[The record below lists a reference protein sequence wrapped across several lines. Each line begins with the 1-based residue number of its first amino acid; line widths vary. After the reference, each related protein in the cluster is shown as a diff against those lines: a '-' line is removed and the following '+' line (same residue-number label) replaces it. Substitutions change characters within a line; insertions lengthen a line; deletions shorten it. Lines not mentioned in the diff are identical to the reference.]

1 MKKNKIRIFITMIAV
16 MICFTAFSTTA
27 FAGGGENYTE
37 PTTTAIETPTP
48 TPVALTPDGNLTLV
62 DDVKGEQ
69 AEDKQFV
76 TLVSKN
82 GNYFYLVI
90 DRAGDKE
97 NVYFLNLVDEA
108 DLLALIEEETPQKE
122 EVEPI
127 TEPTPEPASEP
138 EPQSEQ
144 KNNTGGILVL
154 LLIVGALGGGAFY
167 YFRFIKNKAQ
177 VKGRSDLDE
186 YDFDDDDEDEDN
198 DEEYETE
205 EEVSINE
212 QEADAK

>member
-1 MKKNKIRIFITMIAV
+1 MKKSKIRIFITMIAV
-16 MICFTAFSTTA
+16 IICFTAFSTTA

-37 PTTTAIETPTP
+37 PTTTATETPTSD
-48 TPVALTPDGNLTLV
+48 PVPLTPDGNLTLV
-62 DDVKGEQ
+62 DDVKSEQ

-90 DRAGDKE
+90 DRAGDEE

-122 EVEPI
+122 EVEPT
-127 TEPTPEPASEP
+127 TEPTPEPISEP
-138 EPQSEQ
+138 EPQPEQ
-144 KNNTGGILVL
+144 KNTGGILVL

-167 YFRFIKNKAQ
+167 YFRFMKNKAQ
-177 VKGRSDLDE
+177 IKGHSDLDE
-186 YDFDDDDEDEDN
+186 YDFDDDEDEDN

-212 QEADAK
+212 QEVGAK

>member
-1 MKKNKIRIFITMIAV
+1 MKKSKFRIFITMITV

-37 PTTTAIETPTP
+37 PTTTVTETPTSD
-48 TPVALTPDGNLTLV
+48 PVALTPDGNLTLV

-90 DRAGDKE
+90 DRAGDEE

-122 EVEPI
+122 EVESI
-127 TEPTPEPASEP
+127 TEPTPEPTSEP
-138 EPQSEQ
+138 EPQPEQ

-167 YFRFIKNKAQ
+167 YFRFMKNKAQ
-177 VKGRSDLDE
+177 VKGHSDLNE
-186 YDFDDDDEDEDN
+186 YDFDDDEDEDN

-205 EEVSINE
+205 EEVSANE

>member
-1 MKKNKIRIFITMIAV
+1 MKKSKIRIFITMIAV

-37 PTTTAIETPTP
+37 PTTTATETPTP
-48 TPVALTPDGNLTLV
+48 DPIALTPDGNLTLV

-69 AEDKQFV
+69 ADDKQFV

-122 EVEPI
+122 EVEPV
-127 TEPTPEPASEP
+127 TEPTPEPTSEP
-138 EPQSEQ
+138 EPQPEQ

-154 LLIVGALGGGAFY
+154 LLIVGALGGAAFY
-167 YFRFIKNKAQ
+167 YFRFMKNKPQ
-177 VKGRSDLDE
+177 VKGHSDLDE
-186 YDFDDDDEDEDN
+186 YDFDDDDDN

-205 EEVSINE
+205 EEVSVNE
-212 QEADAK
+212 QEDDEK

>member
-1 MKKNKIRIFITMIAV
+1 MKKSKFRIFITMIAV

-27 FAGGGENYTE
+27 FAGGGENYTVL
-37 PTTTAIETPTP
+37 TTTATETPTP
-48 TPVALTPDGNLTLV
+48 DPVALTPDGNLTLV
-62 DDVKGEQ
+62 DDVNGEQ

-127 TEPTPEPASEP
+127 TEPTPEPTSEP
-138 EPQSEQ
+138 EPQPEQ

-167 YFRFIKNKAQ
+167 YFRFMKNKAQ

-186 YDFDDDDEDEDN
+186 YDFDDDEDEDN

-212 QEADAK
+212 QEADAE